1 MRVDLENAKQEF
13 IEYTSRYDVNN
24 ENINRKIG
32 HSIRVMNISKEI
44 ATKIGLGQEEI
55 EIATLIGLL
64 HDIARFEQYSQF
76 QTFNDL
82 NSFDHGDYGVKIL
95 EEDIR
100 KYIENNEY
108 DEIIKIAIKNHNKFE
123 IEEGLTEKELLF
135 AKIIRD
141 ADKIDIIYEAVEMFW
156 NGIENQISNT
166 KISENAEKQ
175 FRSYKTIKKDK
186 NTSKVQNVDNVLIVV
201 ALIFDMNFIESF
213 KIIND
218 NDYINKI
225 LDRFDFKY
233 KETKEKMEEIREI
246 ANKYIEEKLIN
257 K

>member
-1 MRVDLENAKQEF
+1 MDLENAKQEF

-156 NGIENQISNT
+156 KGLESQINNT
-166 KISENAEKQ
+166 KISENVEKQ
-175 FRSYKTIKKDK
+175 FRGYKQIKREK
-186 NTSKVQNVDNVLIVV
+186 NINKEQNVDKVLGVI
-201 ALIFDMNFIESF
+201 AFIFDVNFIESF
-213 KIIND
+213 EMIRDKN
-218 NDYINKI
+218 YINKI
-225 LDRFDFKY
+225 LDRFDFKD
-233 KETKEKMEEIREI
+233 KETKDKMEEIRDI
-246 ANKYIEEKLIN
+246 SNKYICEKIMEV